1 VNYAAKVQFNNKPI
15 IICDLIR
22 AKNIFITFAA
32 NFLSMQKLISY
43 PISVI
48 YYLCFGFCLAIF
60 HPIQWV
66 CLNVFGYQ
74 AHKKSVDY
82 LNFFLVKC
90 TNLVGTTYKFEN
102 RELIPTGAPIIF
114 VSNHQSMYDIVAMI
128 WYLRRFHCKFV
139 SKKELGSGIPSVSY
153 NLRHGGSVLIDRKDP
168 KQAIPAIKG
177 LSEYI
182 EKNNRAAVIFPE
194 GTRSKTGK
202 PKEFAQNGLKIL
214 CKYAPSAYV
223 VPVSINNSWKMVKFG
238 FFPVGLGNHLTFT
251 IHKPLAVKDYDFAT
265 IMEKSEKA
273 VVEGVKI

>member
-1 VNYAAKVQFNNKPI
+1 
-15 IICDLIR
+15 
-22 AKNIFITFAA
+22 
-32 NFLSMQKLISY
+32 MQKLISY

-48 YYLCFGFCLAIF
+48 YYLCFGLTLVIF

-66 CLNVFGYQ
+66 CFNVFGYQ

-82 LNFFLVKC
+82 LNVFLVLC
-90 TNLVGTTYKFEN
+90 TRLLGTRYKFEN
-102 RELIPTGAPIIF
+102 VENIPKNVPLIF
-114 VSNHQSMYDIVAMI
+114 VSNHQSMYDIIAMI
-128 WYLRRFHCKFV
+128 WFLRRFHCKFV

-182 EKNNRAAVIFPE
+182 EKYTRTAVIFPE

-202 PKEFAQNGLKIL
+202 PKEFAQSGLKIL

-223 VPVSINNSWKMVKFG
+223 VPISINNSWKMVKFG
-238 FFPVGLGNHLTFT
+238 FFPLGLGNRLTFT
-251 IHKPLAVKDYDFAT
+251 VHKPLAVSEFDFAELMAKT
-265 IMEKSEKA
+265 ESE
-273 VVEGVKI
+273 VVKGIKF

>member
-1 VNYAAKVQFNNKPI
+1 
-15 IICDLIR
+15 
-22 AKNIFITFAA
+22 
-32 NFLSMQKLISY
+32 MQKLISY

-48 YYLCFGFCLAIF
+48 YYLCFGLTLVIF

-82 LNFFLVKC
+82 MNFFLLKC

-102 RELIPTGAPIIF
+102 RDSIPQGVPLIF
-114 VSNHQSMYDIVAMI
+114 VANHQSMYDIIATI

-139 SKKELGSGIPSVSY
+139 SKKELGKGIPSVSY
-153 NLRHGGSVLIDRKDP
+153 NLRHGGGALIDRKDP
-168 KQAIPAIKG
+168 KQAIPEIKK

-182 EKNNRAAVIFPE
+182 ENNKRSAVIFPE

-202 PKEFAQNGLKIL
+202 PKEFAQTGVKIL
-214 CKYAPSAYV
+214 CRNAPSAYI

-238 FFPVGLGNHLTFT
+238 FFPVGLGNHLTFV
-251 IHKPLAVKDYDFAT
+251 IHKPLKVSEYSFPEL
-265 IMEKSEKA
+265 MEKTESA
-273 VVEGVKI
+273 VVKGIKF